1 LRNADQAMLLITQS
15 GTYAKTFLFYF
26 REMTV
31 LNGLIAFCLLCS
43 GSFLGT
49 LRTSKSF
56 KLLTFWLLDLV
67 FGSRGWMK
75 QKGIFFL
82 WKQIIILPPGAPIKL
97 VPLSM
102 SHPIISRS
110 CLLIFLA
117 TFSLAA
123 PLPTLRSMAEGP
135 ARDPTA
141 ANPPA
146 ESVTAMASSPT
157 RGTALMAKGEI
168 HELSYFFKKTSITD
182 EEHQPTITM
191 ATFLAT

>member
-1 LRNADQAMLLITQS
+1 MLLITQS

-26 REMTV
+26 GEMTM

-56 KLLTFWLLDLV
+56 KLLTFWLLNLV

-75 QKGIFFL
+75 QKDIFFL
-82 WKQIIILPPGAPIKL
+82 WKQIIILPPVAPIKQ

-123 PLPTLRSMAEGP
+123 PLPTMRSMAEDLLTILLP
-135 ARDPTA
+135 PTHRPMRTLGA
-141 ANPPA
+141 TLGQKVSPQWPLLQLVAPP
-146 ESVTAMASSPT
+146 
-157 RGTALMAKGEI
+157 
-168 HELSYFFKKTSITD
+168 
-182 EEHQPTITM
+182 
-191 ATFLAT
+191 

>member
-1 LRNADQAMLLITQS
+1 
-15 GTYAKTFLFYF
+15 
-26 REMTV
+26 MTV

-67 FGSRGWMK
+67 SGSRGWMK

-82 WKQIIILPPGAPIKL
+82 WKQIIILPSGAPIKL

-146 ESVTAMASSPT
+146 DEDTGSDSRAESVTAMASSPT

-168 HELSYFFKKTSITD
+168 CELSYFFKKTSITD